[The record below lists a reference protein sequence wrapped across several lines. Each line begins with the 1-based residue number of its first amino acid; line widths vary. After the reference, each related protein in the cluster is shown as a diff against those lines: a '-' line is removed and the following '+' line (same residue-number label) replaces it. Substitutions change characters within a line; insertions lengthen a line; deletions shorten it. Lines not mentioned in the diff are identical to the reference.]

1 MNNIN
6 LLNKKVLSGLIEVDK
21 GKEGNLRNKE
31 RNMSRSRITSREAEA
46 SEILRAVESLE
57 RFSAVVD
64 DSGLASEANSA
75 AKEDMKTVNESR
87 PAGAADLKDQ
97 GDQNAKANKNW
108 PVSEADKVK
117 VARKLVTL
125 AKELLQD

>member
-1 MNNIN
+1 
-6 LLNKKVLSGLIEVDK
+6 
-21 GKEGNLRNKE
+21 
-31 RNMSRSRITSREAEA
+31 MSRSRITSREAEA

-64 DSGLASEANSA
+64 DSGLASEANST

>member
-1 MNNIN
+1 
-6 LLNKKVLSGLIEVDK
+6 
-21 GKEGNLRNKE
+21 
-31 RNMSRSRITSREAEA
+31 MSRDRITSREAEVA
-46 SEILRAVESLE
+46 GILQAVESLE
-57 RFSAVVD
+57 KAAKVAVD
-64 DSGLASEANSA
+64 DAGLVSEADAA
-75 AKEDMKTVNESR
+75 AKKDMKTVNESR

-125 AKELLQD
+125 AKELISE